1 MNHKYDI
8 RIDPPQPSEA
18 EIQAQKDFNRVL
30 VQFRRSR
37 KRHSF
42 PQMLER
48 FNKILP
54 ALILALLIAAM
65 LILYVRLTRKTPMAQ
80 EKPVPALQQK

>member
-1 MNHKYDI
+1 MNSKYDI

-65 LILYVRLTRKTPMAQ
+65 LILYARLTRKTSPIQ
-80 EKPVPALQQK
+80 EKNVPALQKR

>member
-1 MNHKYDI
+1 MNSKYDI

-65 LILYVRLTRKTPMAQ
+65 LILYARLTRKTSPVQ
-80 EKPVPALQQK
+80 EKNVPALQKR

>member
-1 MNHKYDI
+1 MNSKYDI

-54 ALILALLIAAM
+54 ALILALLIAAI
-65 LILYVRLTRKTPMAQ
+65 LILYARLTRKTSPVQ
-80 EKPVPALQQK
+80 EKNVPALQKR

>member
-1 MNHKYDI
+1 MNSKYDI

-42 PQMLER
+42 QQMLER

-54 ALILALLIAAM
+54 ALILALLITAM
-65 LILYVRLTRKTPMAQ
+65 LILYARLTRKTSPVQ
-80 EKPVPALQQK
+80 EKNVPALQNR

>member
-1 MNHKYDI
+1 VNSKYDI

-65 LILYVRLTRKTPMAQ
+65 LILYARLTRKTSPVQ
-80 EKPVPALQQK
+80 EKNVPALQKR